1 MRCTPGCTD
10 NTSKRPRTLAMTSLI
25 MFNKPF
31 QVLCQF
37 TDERSGLPRS
47 TLADF
52 IPIPGVY
59 AAGRLDFDSEGLLL
73 LSDDGAVIH
82 KLAHPANKVEKT
94 YLVQVEGI
102 PSEADLAPLRQGVK
116 LKDGMTQP
124 AQVTL
129 IDEPEALWPRHPPIR
144 ERKDIPT
151 QWLQLVITEGRNRQV
166 RRMTAHIGYPTLRLI
181 RWKIGHCALDDL
193 ASGEFREIA
202 IDRIL
207 DNGINV
213 KAKKRRPPGASS
225 IGAQGVKRPGQR
237 PGHNPP
243 GRSRSRTGG
252 KTPSG
257 SPRSRTTR

>member
-1 MRCTPGCTD
+1 
-10 NTSKRPRTLAMTSLI
+10 MTTLI

-37 TDERSGLPRS
+37 TDERTSQPRR

-73 LSDDGAVIH
+73 LSDDGALIH
-82 KLAHPANKVEKT
+82 QLAHPANKVEKT

-102 PSEADLAPLRQGVK
+102 PSEADLARLRQGVR

-124 AQVTL
+124 AQASL
-129 IDEPEALWPRHPPIR
+129 IEEPEALWQRIPPIR
-144 ERKDIPT
+144 ERKEIPT
-151 QWLQLVITEGRNRQV
+151 QWLKLAITEGRNRQV
-166 RRMTAHIGYPTLRLI
+166 RRMTAHIGFPTLRLI
-181 RWKIGHCALDDL
+181 RWQIGDL
-193 ASGEFREIA
+193 SLGDLETGQYRHIEAKTV
-202 IDRIL
+202 L
-207 DNGINV
+207 DNGIKSV
-213 KAKKRRPPGASS
+213 TKKGRPESAPLKSKRRA
-225 IGAQGVKRPGQR
+225 KRPGLH

-243 GRSRSRTGG
+243 GRNRSRTGG

-257 SPRSRTTR
+257 TRQSQITR